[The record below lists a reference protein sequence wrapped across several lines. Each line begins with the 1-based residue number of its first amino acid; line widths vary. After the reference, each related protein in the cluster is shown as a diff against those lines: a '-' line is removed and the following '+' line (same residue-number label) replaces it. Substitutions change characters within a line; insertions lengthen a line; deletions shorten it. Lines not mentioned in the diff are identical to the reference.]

1 MENGYNN
8 NVRNS
13 NWGKQNN
20 INNGW
25 NKNISNF
32 NRNNAKNEIE
42 PRIEA
47 DEAFFEKI
55 TINYADEAE
64 NVIRELKENGKLLTK
79 SSIRNILELINTV
92 REEVALYSV
101 ENAKKDDE
109 KDILPKSIEYDIQY
123 ILLKLYYIY
132 GKSDKDKDGVQ
143 SFIKFSKLREL
154 VLCIGNSKHKF
165 EIFARYVE
173 ALVAFHKFYGGKD

>member
-1 MENGYNN
+1 MENRYN

-13 NWGKQNN
+13 NCGTQN
-20 INNGW
+20 NNGW

-32 NRNNAKNEIE
+32 NRNNAKNETE

-55 TINYADEAE
+55 TINYADVAE

-101 ENAKKDDE
+101 ENAKKDAE

-132 GKSDKDKDGVQ
+132 GKSEVGVQ
-143 SFIKFSKLREL
+143 SFIKCSKLREL

-165 EIFARYVE
+165 EIFAKYVE
-173 ALVAFHKFYGGKD
+173 ALIAFHKFYGGKD